1 MFCLIPDDVFRSI
14 RNLAARPKVGEL
26 SAKPPRALKKTK
38 QHLWEN
44 DDPHS
49 AGCERIS
56 HISGD
61 KSVWSTDECE
71 EEEEEEG

>member
-1 MFCLIPDDVFRSI
+1 MREKEGD
-14 RNLAARPKVGEL
+14 
-26 SAKPPRALKKTK
+26 
-38 QHLWEN
+38 H
-44 DDPHS
+44 PHS

-71 EEEEEEG
+71 EEEEEEEG